1 MNNQNQN
8 PVRVIGGFMEDLF
21 NGNAPRIFRDDFFRD
36 EWFKNQQQVPVNI
49 RENQDDFVLEVAAPG
64 FEKENFKIQ
73 VNDNVLQ
80 VSLEIQKDGNDEKQ
94 AGNSKVVRQEFML
107 RSFKRSFRLGQKV
120 DTDKISAKYEN
131 GILFLNL
138 PKKETMKTLNKIVEI
153 A

>member
-1 MNNQNQN
+1 MNTSDQN
-8 PVRVIGGFMEDLF
+8 PVRTLGGFMEDLW

-49 RENQDDFVLEVAAPG
+49 KENQDDYALEVIAPG
-64 FEKENFKIQ
+64 LAKQDFKIQ
-73 VNDNVLQ
+73 VNDHVLHISFEGQ
-80 VSLEIQKDGNDEKQ
+80 REAKEEKQ
-94 AGNSKVVRQEFML
+94 PGESKVVRQEFKL
-107 RSFKRSFRLGQKV
+107 HNFKRSFKLGQKV
-120 DTDKISAKYEN
+120 DVDKISAKYEN